1 MNNIETNEQIEA
13 NSADLKDLLERTLTA
28 LERKRRNRFIGLLI
42 GVLVIA
48 SIPII
53 TTTYA
58 GIIRVS
64 NPGER
69 VEFGQGIAATAACD
83 PDGITI
89 IPNAEYSQTDGKFM
103 VKSIQIK
110 GIDLRNSTQYC
121 VNKVFDI
128 YVQGSGGTLLNWVAS
143 NATNFNGSSAL
154 SYASFKFT
162 DANNAVLIRPDSST
176 VDFSAI
182 AFNLSDTATTA
193 SATISMKSG
202 ATLQISSDQAE
213 KIIIQT
219 KDS

>member
-1 MNNIETNEQIEA
+1 MMNSIEQDEA
-13 NSADLKDLLERTLTA
+13 TGADLRQLLEKTLKA
-28 LERKRRNRFIGLLI
+28 LERKRRNRFIGILI
-42 GVLVIA
+42 GVLLITM
-48 SIPII
+48 IPII

-89 IPNAEYSQTDGKFM
+89 IPTAEYSQSDGKFM

-128 YVQGSGGTLLNWVAS
+128 YVQGSGGTLLNWVPA
-143 NATNFNGSSAL
+143 NATNFSGNSSL

-176 VDFSAI
+176 VDFSAV

-193 SATISMKSG
+193 SATISVKSG
-202 ATLQISSDQAE
+202 AILQISSDQAE

>member
-1 MNNIETNEQIEA
+1 MTKIDHDGANNAELRE
-13 NSADLKDLLERTLTA
+13 LLEKTLGA
-28 LERKRRNRFIGLLI
+28 LERKRRSRLAGILV

-48 SIPII
+48 FIPIV

-89 IPNAEYSQTDGKFM
+89 IPTAEYSTSAGKFM
-103 VKSIQIK
+103 VKSVEIR
-110 GIDLRNSTQYC
+110 GIDLRNSNEYC

-128 YVQGSGGTLLNWVAS
+128 YIQGSGGTLLNWIPS
-143 NATNFNGSSAL
+143 NSANFGGSTSL

-176 VDFSAI
+176 VDFSA
-182 AFNLSDTATTA
+182 APYNAADTATTA
-193 SATISMKSG
+193 SATISVKSG
-202 ATLQISSDQAE
+202 ETFQISSAQAE

-219 KDS
+219 KDSTT

>member
-1 MNNIETNEQIEA
+1 MTKIDQSERSNAE
-13 NSADLKDLLERTLTA
+13 LRDLLERTLGA
-28 LERKRRNRFIGLLI
+28 LERKRRNRFIGILI
-42 GVLVIA
+42 GVLIIA
-48 SIPII
+48 FIPVI

-89 IPNAEYSQTDGKFM
+89 IPTAEYSQSDGKFM
-103 VKSIQIK
+103 VKSIQLK
-110 GIDLRNSTQYC
+110 GIDLRNSTTYC
-121 VNKVFDI
+121 VGKVFDI
-128 YVQGSGGTLLNWVAS
+128 YVQGSGGTLLNWIPA
-143 NATNFNGSSAL
+143 NAANFGGSQFL

-182 AFNLSDTATTA
+182 AYDSSDTATTA
-193 SATISMKSG
+193 SAMVSVKSG
-202 ATLQISSDQAE
+202 ATFGISSDLAE

>member
-1 MNNIETNEQIEA
+1 MMNSIEQEEA
-13 NSADLKDLLERTLTA
+13 TGADLRQLLEKTLKA
-28 LERKRRNRFIGLLI
+28 LERKRRNRFIGILI
-42 GVLVIA
+42 GVLLITM
-48 SIPII
+48 IPII

-89 IPNAEYSQTDGKFM
+89 IPTAEYSQSDGKFM

-128 YVQGSGGTLLNWVAS
+128 YVQGSGGTLLNWVPA
-143 NATNFNGSSAL
+143 NATNFSGNSSL

-176 VDFSAI
+176 VDFSAV

-193 SATISMKSG
+193 SATISVKSG
-202 ATLQISSDQAE
+202 AILQISSDQAE

>member
-1 MNNIETNEQIEA
+1 MTNINQTEET
-13 NSADLKDLLERTLTA
+13 SAELRELLERTLNA

-42 GVLVIA
+42 GVLIIA
-48 SIPII
+48 FIPIVS
-53 TTTYA
+53 TTYA

-89 IPNAEYSQTDGKFM
+89 IPTAEYSQSDGKFM
-103 VKSIQIK
+103 VKSVQIK
-110 GIDLRNSTQYC
+110 GIDLRNSTTYC

-128 YVQGSGGTLLNWVAS
+128 YIQGSGGTLLNWIPS
-143 NATNFNGSSAL
+143 NAANFGGSSAL
-154 SYASFKFT
+154 SFASFKFT
-162 DANNAVLIRPDSST
+162 DANNAVLVRPDSST
-176 VDFSAI
+176 VDFTAV
-182 AFNLSDTATTA
+182 AYNASDTATTA
-193 SATISMKSG
+193 SATIAVKSG
-202 ATLQISSDQAE
+202 APFQISSDLAE

>member
-1 MNNIETNEQIEA
+1 MEQREPDTAEIR
-13 NSADLKDLLERTLTA
+13 DLLERTLTA
-28 LERKRRNRFIGLLI
+28 LERKRRNRFIGFLI
-42 GVLVIA
+42 GVLVLA
-48 SIPII
+48 MIPIV

-89 IPNAEYSQTDGKFM
+89 VPTAEYSQGDGKFM
-103 VKSIQIK
+103 VKSVQIK

-121 VNKVFDI
+121 VGKVFDI
-128 YVQGSGGTLLNWVAS
+128 YIQGSGGTLLNWIPS
-143 NATNFNGSSAL
+143 NSANFNGSSSL

-162 DANNAVLIRPDSST
+162 DANNATLIRPDSST
-176 VDFSAI
+176 VDFSAV

-193 SATISMKSG
+193 SATISVKSG
-202 ATLQISSDQAE
+202 ATFQISSDQAE
-213 KIIIQT
+213 KIIIQS

>member
-1 MNNIETNEQIEA
+1 MTKIDQSEGNNAE
-13 NSADLKDLLERTLTA
+13 LRDLLERTLNV

-42 GVLVIA
+42 GVLIIA
-48 SIPII
+48 FIPIV

-89 IPNAEYSQTDGKFM
+89 IPTAEYSQSDGKFM

-110 GIDLRNSTQYC
+110 GIDLRNSTTYC

-128 YVQGSGGTLLNWVAS
+128 YVQGSGGTLLNWIPS
-143 NATNFNGSSAL
+143 NAANFGASSL

-162 DANNAVLIRPDSST
+162 DANNAILIRPDSST
-176 VDFSAI
+176 VDFSAV
-182 AFNLSDTATTA
+182 AYNASDTATTA
-193 SATISMKSG
+193 SATVSVKSG
-202 ATLQISSDQAE
+202 ATFQISSDQAE

>member
-1 MNNIETNEQIEA
+1 MTKIDHNEGNNAE
-13 NSADLKDLLERTLTA
+13 LRDLLERTLGA
-28 LERKRRNRFIGLLI
+28 LERKRRNRFIGILI
-42 GVLVIA
+42 GVLIIA
-48 SIPII
+48 FIPVI

-89 IPNAEYSQTDGKFM
+89 IPTAEYSQSDGKFM

-110 GIDLRNSTQYC
+110 GIDLRNSTTYC
-121 VNKVFDI
+121 VGKVFDI
-128 YVQGSGGTLLNWVAS
+128 YVQGSGGTLLNWIPSNAS
-143 NATNFNGSSAL
+143 NFGGSTLL

-162 DANNAVLIRPDSST
+162 DANNAVLMRPDSST
-176 VDFSAI
+176 VDFSAV
-182 AFNLSDTATTA
+182 AYNASDTATTA
-193 SATISMKSG
+193 SATISVKSG
-202 ATLQISSDQAE
+202 AIFGISTDQAE

>member
-1 MNNIETNEQIEA
+1 MNNMEQREPDTAEIR
-13 NSADLKDLLERTLTA
+13 DLLERTLTA

-42 GVLVIA
+42 GVLVLA
-48 SIPII
+48 MIPIV

-89 IPNAEYSQTDGKFM
+89 VPTAEYSQSDGKFM
-103 VKSIQIK
+103 VKSVQIK

-121 VNKVFDI
+121 VGKVFDI
-128 YVQGSGGTLLNWVAS
+128 YIQGSGGTLLNWIPS
-143 NATNFNGSSAL
+143 NSANFNGNSSL

-162 DANNAVLIRPDSST
+162 DANNATLIRPDSST
-176 VDFSAI
+176 VDFSAV
-182 AFNLSDTATTA
+182 AFNLSETATTA
-193 SATISMKSG
+193 SATISVKSG
-202 ATLQISSDQAE
+202 ATFQISSDQAE
-213 KIIIQT
+213 KIIIQS

>member
-1 MNNIETNEQIEA
+1 MTKIDHDGASNAELRE
-13 NSADLKDLLERTLTA
+13 LLEKTLTA
-28 LERKRRNRFIGLLI
+28 LERKRRSRLAGILA

-48 SIPII
+48 FIPIV

-89 IPNAEYSQTDGKFM
+89 IPTAEYSQSDGKFM

-110 GIDLRNSTQYC
+110 GIDLRNSTTYC
-121 VNKVFDI
+121 VGKVFDI
-128 YVQGSGGTLLNWVAS
+128 YVQGSGGTLLNWIPS
-143 NATNFNGSSAL
+143 NSANFGGSSSL
-154 SYASFKFT
+154 NYASFKFT

-176 VDFSAI
+176 VDFSAV
-182 AFNLSDTATTA
+182 AYNASDTATTA
-193 SATISMKSG
+193 SATIAVKSG
-202 ATLQISSDQAE
+202 ATFQISSDQAE